1 MELGADGE
9 VVRLFDAKIE
19 EADRLTADPNH
30 NFYLGEIMT
39 DNIVDRLRAS
49 FRPDLNSLEWLK
61 NTSPRIYKEYEC
73 FKWISDE
80 YREQIATCS
89 NKCQK
94 DEIPMITVSPLEGG
108 IGDRISLCC
117 VKVQSVKDLYE
128 RRDFIKSLEIAPSE
142 IEIEYIRIVRDRFS
156 VLSDLISSV
165 GSVGYI
171 PVFCQWVW
179 TPEMIEDLGDSFYD
193 QAIRHVGY
201 IEKPFSWSDPVAT
214 KQPAKKKP
222 VVPEKEL
229 EKSLMEWLHAY
240 GIKADNQVT
249 TARQR
254 MDLWIPGHCFLELKK
269 GKVSGD
275 DVCQALDYCSNHK
288 KPVILVGNHISE
300 MASRG
305 IEAFNNSM
313 QAELIVFISWS
324 GVRTYLRGLLK
335 L

>member
-1 MELGADGE
+1 
-9 VVRLFDAKIE
+9 
-19 EADRLTADPNH
+19 
-30 NFYLGEIMT
+30 MT
-39 DNIVDRLRAS
+39 DNIVDRIKE
-49 FRPDLNSLEWLK
+49 LERRHSETLEGMQITNPQVYSQHK
-61 NTSPRIYKEYEC
+61 C
-73 FKWISDE
+73 FEWISDV
-80 YREQIATCS
+80 YREQIA
-89 NKCQK
+89 NRFKECQE
-94 DEIPMITVSPLEGG
+94 DEIPIITVSPTEDDEDTRL
-108 IGDRISLCC
+108 SFSC
-117 VKVQSVKDLYE
+117 VKVQTVKEFYAQSDVINS
-128 RRDFIKSLEIAPSE
+128 FGVAPSE
-142 IEIEYIRIVRDRFS
+142 AELEYIRIVKDHS
-156 VLSDLISSV
+156 ANLSELMDLMSEN
-165 GSVGYI
+165 GKT
-171 PVFCQWVW
+171 PVFCQWMW
-179 TPEMIEDLGDSFYD
+179 TPELIEMHGDRFCRQPRS
-193 QAIRHVGY
+193 HVGF
-201 IEKPFSWSDPVAT
+201 IDEPFSWGAPVAV
-214 KQPAKKKP
+214 KSPAKKKP

-313 QAELIVFISWS
+313 QSELIVFISWS
-324 GVRTYLRGLLK
+324 GVRTYLRGLLR